1 MVSRGRKTILFSG
14 SPDGVCR
21 WHKTAVWP
29 YAGDVAGVARSKF
42 ARKGA
47 NALITI
53 DYRNG
58 KPIYEQIA
66 DAFERLIS
74 QGALHSDSQLPSVRQ
89 LAVELSINPNTIQ
102 KAYTEL
108 ENRGLTY
115 SVRGRGSFVAA
126 ESESLK
132 QRKLQEFYRNL
143 SELIRE
149 AALSGISPEEIR
161 SALLAHIKK

>member
-1 MVSRGRKTILFSG
+1 M
-14 SPDGVCR
+14 
-21 WHKTAVWP
+21 
-29 YAGDVAGVARSKF
+29 
-42 ARKGA
+42 
-47 NALITI
+47 ITI

-66 DAFERLIS
+66 DAFEHLIS
-74 QGALHSDSQLPSVRQ
+74 QGALQADDQLPSVRQ

-102 KAYTEL
+102 KAYAEL

-132 QRKLQEFYRNL
+132 QRKLQEFYKNL
-143 SELIRE
+143 SALIRE
-149 AALSGISPEEIR
+149 AGLSGITEEEIQA
-161 SALLAHIKK
+161 ALMAHIKK